1 MVRHWGADLGP
12 LDGPGAVA
20 SLTTLLAAEAT
31 PYAIVPGCGGG
42 EGAGLTGSH
51 EGQST
56 RPTFTEVQ
64 TRLVSRPELLPG
76 LTEQGADTVV
86 VTAECATSGLCLDIA
101 IQLTAA
107 GVVRCRAG
115 LTNRAAER
123 YRLDGLSLLLPAGER
138 ATHTVELDAQP
149 PRSVPLRDG
158 RVRGA
163 GRRRPDPAGG
173 GRRGRARDTGA
184 ARSGRRTS
192 RSAGR

>member
-1 MVRHWGADLGP
+1 M
-12 LDGPGAVA
+12 
-20 SLTTLLAAEAT
+20 
-31 PYAIVPGCGGG
+31 
-42 EGAGLTGSH
+42 
-51 EGQST
+51 
-56 RPTFTEVQ
+56 Q
-64 TRLVSRPELLPG
+64 TRLVSRARAVPR

-149 PRSVPLRDG
+149 LAVGPAADGAFAVPA
-158 RVRGA
+158 VA
-163 GRRRPDPAGG
+163 GRTRPWWSPRPG
-173 GRRGRARDTGA
+173 RDTGA
-184 ARSGRRTS
+184 VRSGRRTL